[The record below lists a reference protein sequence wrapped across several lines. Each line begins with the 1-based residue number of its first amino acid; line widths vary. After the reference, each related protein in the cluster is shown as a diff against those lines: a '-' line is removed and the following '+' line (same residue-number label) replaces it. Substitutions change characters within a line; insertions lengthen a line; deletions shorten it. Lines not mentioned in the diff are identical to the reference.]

1 MLNLIRNEWM
11 KLWHKKATW
20 IMAIL
25 LVVILIGITG
35 IVKFAG
41 SAIGQMDGLPWEE
54 RVAEQQ
60 ANLTAQLENPNLDAK
75 ARKQVEEDLAVAEY
89 RLANDIAPFE
99 MDTREQNIMDSH
111 SFLSLVLMFAVIA
124 AASIVASEFS
134 QGTIKMLLSRP
145 VKRWKILTSKYL
157 TTLLYALVLTIIAFV
172 SNIIA
177 GYLFFDAG
185 NGAMLDVRGGEVVE
199 ASYWGRVLALYGLQ
213 FIGVVVF
220 TTFAFML
227 GSVFRTSSLA
237 IGLSI
242 FLLFTGPTMVYFLSK
257 YEIVKYILFT
267 HTDMTGYLTGN
278 VFIPGLTWPLSV
290 AVLTVYVV
298 LFLFISYWTFTKR
311 DITA

>member
-1 MLNLIRNEWM
+1 
-11 KLWHKKATW
+11 
-20 IMAIL
+20 MAIL

-35 IVKFAG
+35 IVKVAG
-41 SAIGQMDGLPWEE
+41 SAMGQMDGQPWKE

-60 ANLTAQLENPNLDAK
+60 AYLTAQLESPNLDEDAK
-75 ARKQVEEDLAVAEY
+75 KQIEDDLAVADY

-145 VKRWKILTSKYL
+145 VKRWKILTSKYV
-157 TTLLYALVLTIIAFV
+157 TTLLYALVLTIIAFL

-177 GYLFFDAG
+177 SYLFFDVG
-185 NGAMLDVRGGEVVE
+185 NGVMLDVRGGEVVE
-199 ASYWGRVLALYGLQ
+199 VSYWGRVLALYGLQ
-213 FIGVVVF
+213 FIGVMVF

-278 VFIPGLTWPLSV
+278 VFIPGITWPLSV

-298 LFLFISYWTFTKR
+298 LFLFISFWTFTKR
-311 DITA
+311 DVTA